1 MLSAP
6 RKRVPR
12 SARIFS
18 ILFSEVGFDT
28 SLTCIRGYPHWSQ
41 YLEYSNW
48 HIWHFQ
54 YHNQKL
60 LHSCIDT
67 LVMTWIYILPFN
79 KKAHRKFRE
88 IRWNGI
94 CFDGITFGGRLFK
107 NNPVGCGEKNEW
119 FIKRKC
125 PFLCSLKRISW
136 INSEE
141 TVQDW
146 VPCIYC
152 LSTIVI

>member
-6 RKRVPR
+6 EKRVPR

-18 ILFSEVGFDT
+18 ILFSEAGFDT

-41 YLEYSNW
+41 YLEFQTDIYGISN
-48 HIWHFQ
+48 IITRSF
-54 YHNQKL
+54 
-60 LHSCIDT
+60 CIAVDT

-107 NNPVGCGEKNEW
+107 NNPVSCGEKNEW

-125 PFLCSLKRISW
+125 PFLRSLKRISW
-136 INSEE
+136 INSGYRLCQPLLLIIN
-141 TVQDW
+141 TSRD
-146 VPCIYC
+146 
-152 LSTIVI
+152 